1 MIELDEVDSTNSYL
15 RRLDAAEGCPM
26 MLVTADYQ
34 SAGRGADTNR
44 WESARGENLLLSLRV
59 EPANLPISRMFA
71 LSEATA
77 LALAKALT
85 SFLEGQGAGEGA
97 RSKGQGAGE
106 YNLAQQSPCPLPP
119 APCPLPLAP
128 CPLPL
133 APFSIKWPNDI
144 YYGDSK
150 VAGILI
156 ENDLQGARVLRSV
169 IGIGINVNQR
179 RFLSDAPNPRS
190 LADIVGH
197 DVERRVV
204 LERFMERFVRLFGQ
218 ITDGSP
224 DALDALHCRYKSLL
238 YRLGQEHGY
247 SDKDG
252 TFRATLTDVEP
263 SGHLVLQ
270 DSNGTT
276 RRYAFKEVK
285 YII

>member
-1 MIELDEVDSTNSYL
+1 M
-15 RRLDAAEGCPM
+15 
-26 MLVTADYQ
+26 
-34 SAGRGADTNR
+34 
-44 WESARGENLLLSLRV
+44 
-59 EPANLPISRMFA
+59 
-71 LSEATA
+71 
-77 LALAKALT
+77 
-85 SFLEGQGAGEGA
+85 
-97 RSKGQGAGE
+97 
-106 YNLAQQSPCPLPP
+106 
-119 APCPLPLAP
+119 PLAP
-128 CPLPL
+128 CPSPL

-169 IGIGINVNQR
+169 IGIGINVDQR

-197 DVERRVV
+197 DVERRAV